1 MSYFDRVATSWMSSL
16 FETLEDNNQTR
27 RRLLIAAGGVVGT
40 VVVWI
45 VHLSVPAIAEQ
56 IFEADSKV
64 AVLFLFA
71 VTIAPPFAVAYSL
84 GSLMT
89 RRATEPVADDSGP
102 MSGYFYREKANR
114 EWKLLIV
121 AGIFGAINF
130 MLIVI
135 TTASASTSR

>member
-1 MSYFDRVATSWMSSL
+1 MSEFDRVATSWMSAL
-16 FETLEDNNQTR
+16 FETLEDNNETR
-27 RRLLIAAGGVVGT
+27 VRLLVAAGGLVATAVL
-40 VVVWI
+40 WI
-45 VHLSVPAIAEQ
+45 VHLTVPSIAEQ
-56 IFEADSKV
+56 IFEADSKF
-64 AVLFLFA
+64 AMLFLLA

-89 RRATEPVADDSGP
+89 RRATEPAADESGP

-121 AGIFGAINF
+121 AGIFGGLNF

-135 TTASASTSR
+135 TTASA